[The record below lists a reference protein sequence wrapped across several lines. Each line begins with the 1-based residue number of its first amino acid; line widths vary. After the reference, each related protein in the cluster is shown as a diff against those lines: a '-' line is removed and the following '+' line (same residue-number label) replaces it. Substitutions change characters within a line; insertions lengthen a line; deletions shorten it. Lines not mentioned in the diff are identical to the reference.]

1 MTNIY
6 FDKVIQTN
14 KSFINLITGKI
25 IRGMKE
31 SDNIEELQS
40 ILVDSGDP
48 FYAESEKT
56 LFYLFDEDAYDNLEN
71 KYFDINLY
79 QHLHYELNFDTKEL
93 FLFGLAV
100 ESESIIINFNSQE
113 TFISHIDPYRESC
126 YTFLEFS
133 HEKNKTIKLNEMYKK
148 SSVHKDSSIEDSIY
162 DFYCDMIKIAAKNPK
177 EVTDFIFLKQPFSQE
192 TKDMAQLK
200 FDIDLEYSKEKT
212 DNITFN
218 LNKLKII

>member
-40 ILVDSGDP
+40 ILVDSGDT

-56 LFYLFDEDAYDNLEN
+56 LFYLFDEDSYDNVEN

-79 QHLHYELNFDTKEL
+79 QHLHYELNFDKKEL

-100 ESESIIINFNSQE
+100 ESESLIINFNSHE
-113 TFISHIDPYRESC
+113 TIISHIDPYRES
-126 YTFLEFS
+126 YYIFLEFY
-133 HEKNKTIKLNEMYKK
+133 HGKNKEIKLNDVNKNSK
-148 SSVHKDSSIEDSIY
+148 AHKNSDIEDIFY
-162 DFYCDMIKIAAKNPK
+162 DFYLDMKKIADKSPK
-177 EVTDFIFLKQPFSQE
+177 EVADFIFLSKAFSQE

-200 FDIDLEYSKEKT
+200 FDINLEYSEEKINYVT
-212 DNITFN
+212 TN
-218 LNKLKII
+218 LSKLKII